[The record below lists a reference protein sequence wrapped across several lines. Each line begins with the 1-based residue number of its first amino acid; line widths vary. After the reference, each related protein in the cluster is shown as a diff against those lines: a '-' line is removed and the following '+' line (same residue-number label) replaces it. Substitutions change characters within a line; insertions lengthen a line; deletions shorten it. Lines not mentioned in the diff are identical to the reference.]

1 MSAITKGTKF
11 PAELEREM
19 FNLVKGKSSVAA
31 MAAAEPIPFK
41 GKDIFTFSFDD
52 DVSIVGEGAN
62 KPAGGATVAPVQI
75 RPIKVVYQSRVNEE
89 FMYAAEEE
97 RMDTLRDFSEGF
109 ARKMAAAVDIMTMHG
124 KDPKTGLA
132 SQIIGNNH
140 LDYLVPHYKTG
151 VNAIAFNPASDDPV
165 AKLNAAIDKID
176 DPNGIILGGTIR
188 GKIAALTT
196 ASGGKQPVYPEFNFG
211 GYPDRLGN
219 CKLDVNKTVEAKSS
233 GVYAYVGDWATFR
246 WGYAKELPLE
256 VIEYGDPD
264 GAGVDLKRANQ
275 VLLRSEAFVGWG
287 FLDPAAFALVG
298 SPTGA
303 TGATGATA

>member
-11 PAELEREM
+11 PAELEREI
-19 FNLVKGKSSVAA
+19 FNLVKGKSSLAA
-31 MAAAEPIPFK
+31 MAAAEPIPFD
-41 GKDIFTFSFDD
+41 GKDIFTFSFDN

-62 KPAGGATVAPVQI
+62 KPAGDATMTPVQI

-89 FMYAAEEE
+89 FMYAAEEV
-97 RMDTLRDFSEGF
+97 RMDTLRSFGEGF
-109 ARKMAAAVDIMTMHG
+109 ARKMASGLDIMAMHG
-124 KDPKTGLA
+124 RDPKTGLA

-140 LDYLVPHYKTG
+140 LDYLIPHYNTG
-151 VNAIAFNPASDDPV
+151 SNAIAYTAGTDDPV
-165 AKLNAAIDKID
+165 AKLNAAIEKVD

-188 GKIAALTT
+188 GYIAGLMT
-196 ASGGKQPVYPEFNFG
+196 ASGGKQPAYPEFNFG
-211 GYPDRLGN
+211 GHPERLGN
-219 CKLDVNKTVEAKSS
+219 SKLDVNKTVEDKTS
-233 GVYAYVGDWATFR
+233 GVYAYVGDWTTFR

-298 SPTGA
+298 SPSGA